1 MYSCLKICLETIHN
15 RQLPITTTTI
25 VTILNL
31 LPLLLKLSQV
41 NQRIV
46 EDANP
51 LLELLPT
58 SSSALQMIMTT
69 MGMRSTMTSST
80 VTMMTRMTTM
90 MRITIRPRLCLTR
103 PNIISLLRV
112 QISGIVSLAKITC
125 FQTNLITIIMTM
137 LKIMETQSS

>member
-1 MYSCLKICLETIHN
+1 
-15 RQLPITTTTI
+15 
-25 VTILNL
+25 
-31 LPLLLKLSQV
+31 
-41 NQRIV
+41 
-46 EDANP
+46 
-51 LLELLPT
+51 
-58 SSSALQMIMTT
+58 
-69 MGMRSTMTSST
+69 MTSST

-137 LKIMETQSS
+137 LKIMQTQSS